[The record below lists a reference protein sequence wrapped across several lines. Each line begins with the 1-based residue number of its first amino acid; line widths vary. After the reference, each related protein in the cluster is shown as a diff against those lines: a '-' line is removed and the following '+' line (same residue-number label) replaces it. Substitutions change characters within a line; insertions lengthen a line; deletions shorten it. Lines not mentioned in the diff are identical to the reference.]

1 MIHGLSWRARVILGR
16 GFVASMKRV
25 DPGSTTRRATVLS
38 LRRGLKIESPKTRE
52 GPRVIIF
59 LPWLEN
65 HGGGFA
71 TAMVQLK

>member
-1 MIHGLSWRARVILGR
+1 MIRGRV
-16 GFVASMKRV
+16 FVASMKRV
-25 DPGSTTRRATVLS
+25 DSGSTTRRATVHF
-38 LRRGLKIESPKTRE
+38 LRSGLKIESPKTRE